1 MIEHGIHWR
10 GMMNMASRGWGA
22 VGAAARTQSVG
33 GGNLSLAA
41 LVFLPFLM
49 GVVVYGAGWAGGKER
64 HGRGISGAGRIL
76 AVCTVTAELLLVFL
90 LGGIFY
96 RDSRIMLLHLYETAE
111 TTLEC
116 TIPAVCGFGLHFRMD
131 GLRLVYGV
139 VAALM
144 WFMTTLLSGEYFAHH
159 RHVER
164 FYLFLLWTLGA
175 AMGVFLSA
183 DLLTTFVFFEIMS
196 FTSYVWV
203 AQEENA
209 PSLRAAETYLAVA
222 VLGGMVLLMGLFLLY
237 WQLGT
242 LEIAGLTAAAAG
254 CENKGILYVA
264 GACMLVGFGA
274 KAGAFPLHIWLPKA
288 HPAAPAPGSALL
300 SGILTK
306 TGIYGILI
314 LSCQLFLH
322 DGRWGMPVLG
332 LGVITMV
339 LGAVLAVFSLDLKR
353 TLACSSMS
361 QIGFILVG
369 IGMQDLLGEENALA
383 VHGTLLHMV
392 NHSLIKLVLF
402 MAAGVIYF
410 NVHELDL
417 NVLRGYGRK
426 KPLLKGI
433 FLTGALAIGGVPLFG
448 GYVSKTLL
456 HESIVEYGGGGVF
469 TAVEWLFLISGG
481 LTVAYMTK
489 LFVAVFVEKNRD
501 ARRQASY
508 EEKKPYMN
516 RVTGFALT
524 ASAVILLFW
533 GLAPR
538 LTMDPAARLGQGF
551 MGLAEAGEEV
561 AYYSLGNL
569 SGALISIGIG
579 AAVYLVIARG
589 ALMRPGAVSEQGKNT
604 VPGTVRRFF
613 RWNMPADYVNP
624 WPAWLDLEELLYRPL
639 LLSLLPLLLS
649 ILCRL
654 LDSAVDLLV
663 VALRRTLYRDSPL
676 PQELPEGN
684 AITAALGHVL
694 NGLQW
699 LGNRTW
705 KRKFPT
711 RREYVHLLAMKH
723 AQMKEEGFIIRRSL
737 SFGLLLFCLGLGLT
751 LVYILL
757 L

>member
-1 MIEHGIHWR
+1 MIEQGIQWR
-10 GMMNMASRGWGA
+10 DMADMANRVFSPGG
-22 VGAAARTQSVG
+22 VARTQAAS
-33 GGNLSLAA
+33 GGNFSLAV

-49 GVVVYGAGWAGGKER
+49 GLAVYGAGRAGGRER
-64 HGRGISGAGRIL
+64 HGRDISRAGRIL
-76 AVCTVTAELLLVFL
+76 AVCTVTGELLLAL
-90 LGGIFY
+90 LLAGVFY
-96 RDSRIMLLHLYETAE
+96 RDSRIMPLHLYEAAE
-111 TTLEC
+111 MTLEY
-116 TIPAVCGFGLHFRMD
+116 TIPAVCGFGLHFSMD
-131 GLRLVYGV
+131 GLRLIYGV

-159 RHVER
+159 RHVSR

-175 AMGVFLSA
+175 TMGVFLSA
-183 DLLTTFVFFEIMS
+183 DLMTTFIFFEIMS

-203 AQEENA
+203 AQEENEPA
-209 PSLRAAETYLAVA
+209 LRAAGTYLAVA
-222 VLGGMVLLMGLFLLY
+222 VLGGLVMLMGIFLLY
-237 WQLGT
+237 HEFGT
-242 LEIAGLTAAAAG
+242 LEIAGLAAAAG
-254 CENKGILYVA
+254 DCENKEILYAA
-264 GACMLVGFGA
+264 GVCMLVGFGA

-288 HPAAPAPGSALL
+288 HPVAPAPASALL

-314 LSCQLFLH
+314 LSCQLFAH
-322 DGRWGMPVLG
+322 EDEWGMLVLVLG
-332 LGVITMV
+332 VVTMA

-369 IGMQDLLGEENALA
+369 IGMQGLLGEENALA

-433 FLTGALAIGGVPLFG
+433 FLTGALAMGGMPLFA

-456 HESIVEYGGGGVF
+456 HESIVEYGGGTVF

-489 LFVAVFVEKNRD
+489 LFVAVFVEKNAD
-501 ARRQASY
+501 AGRQASY

-524 ASAVILLFW
+524 ASAVILLLW
-533 GLAPR
+533 GLAPK

-551 MGLAEAGEEV
+551 MGLKEAGEEV

-579 AAVYLVIARG
+579 AAVYLVVVRG
-589 ALMRPGAVSEQGKNT
+589 MLKRG
-604 VPGTVRRFF
+604 
-613 RWNMPADYVNP
+613 YVNP
-624 WPAWLDLEELLYRPL
+624 WPSWLDLEELLYRPL
-639 LLSLLPLLLS
+639 LLSLLPLLFGV
-649 ILCRL
+649 LCRI
-654 LDSAVDLLV
+654 LDSAVDLIV

-676 PQELPEGN
+676 PRELSEGN
-684 AITAALGHVL
+684 AITVALGHVL
-694 NGLQW
+694 NGIQW

-705 KRKFPT
+705 KRRFPT
-711 RREYVHLLAMKH
+711 RKEYVHLLAMKH
-723 AQMKEEGFIIRRSL
+723 TQFKEEGFIIRRSL

-757 L
+757 F